1 MSTKLRNPFKIRAT
15 EKIDSDAGFL
25 SLFSPLVL
33 ESLEDAHVKSKL
45 WENVLYIHSSPGA
58 GKSSLIRVFE
68 PSSLKI
74 LLNGKSA
81 PAYKELFTSL
91 KKVGA
96 IDEQGVKILGVVL
109 QCTRNYEVLEELN
122 IPEVLKT
129 RLFFSLLN
137 SRLILATLRNICT
150 LKDKK
155 FPDDLHC
162 IDFTYD
168 NAENYLRS
176 LSVPCNGK
184 QLYDWA
190 SNIERSIYKT
200 IDSFLPIKENNV
212 EGSDELF
219 ALEILNPNNIR
230 IEGQVFCEKLLFVL
244 DDAHKFSV
252 NQRIILKKY
261 LAEKRGSFSIWVSE
275 RLEAL
280 EAEENLGSYEGRD
293 YDEINLENFWRKHFA
308 KFEKILGNISDKRAS
323 ISTEDVSSFQNYLLA
338 DLNEEQHKGTLS
350 EYISHKL
357 EGFQEISKYNTKFT
371 QWVQY
376 LTSYSDSEYQRAV
389 KIAAA
394 EILIY
399 RSLGKQQ
406 LSFDFPMTT
415 EELEEKLS
423 TEVISAARLFL
434 SKETKLPYYFGFQT
448 LAKLSS
454 SNIEQFLSFSGVL
467 FEEMISNKISGK
479 SITVSDF
486 DQDKLIKEV
495 AHQKWK
501 ELERVVPFSRQV
513 KNFLS
518 ALGEFARNET
528 YKNNAPY
535 APGVNGFGMKSYLSQ
550 TLIEQES
557 FWHKNV
563 IYDPLVDVLS
573 TCVAYNLLEIQK
585 VNQGKKGQ
593 AWDVYYLN
601 KWLCV
606 FFDLP
611 LSSGGWRA
619 KSPNEL
625 IKWIKKK

>member
-25 SLFSPLVL
+25 RLFSPLVL
-33 ESLEDAHVKSKL
+33 ESLEEAHQQSKL
-45 WENVLYIHSSPGA
+45 WDNVLYIHSSPGA

-68 PSSLKI
+68 PSSLKV

-81 PAYKELFTSL
+81 PSYKELFTSL
-91 KKVGA
+91 KKIGA
-96 IDEQGVKILGVVL
+96 IDEQGIKTLGVVL

-122 IPEVLKT
+122 ISEALKS

-137 SRLILATLRNICT
+137 SRLILATLRNICI

-155 FPDDLHC
+155 FPDDLQS
-162 IDFTYD
+162 IDFTYNNTD
-168 NAENYLRS
+168 NHFRS
-176 LSVPCNGK
+176 LTVPCNGRE
-184 QLYDWA
+184 LYEWA
-190 SNIERSIYKT
+190 SGIERSIYKT
-200 IDSFLPIKENNV
+200 IDSFLPIKENDV

-219 ALEILNPNNIR
+219 ALEILNTDNLKVDGK
-230 IEGQVFCEKLLFVL
+230 EFFEKILFVL
-244 DDAHKFSV
+244 DDAHKFAG
-252 NQRIILKKY
+252 NQRATLKKY
-261 LAEKRGSFSIWVSE
+261 LSEKRGNFTIWISE

-280 EAEENLGSYEGRD
+280 EPVENLGSFIGRD
-293 YDEINLENFWRKHFA
+293 YNDINLESFWRKYSG

-338 DLNEEQHKGTLS
+338 DLNEEEHKETLLN
-350 EYISHKL
+350 YINKKL
-357 EGFQEISKYNTKFT
+357 ESLQEISKYNTKFS

-376 LTSYSDSEYQRAV
+376 LATYSDSEYQKAI
-389 KIAAA
+389 KITAA

-406 LSFDFPMTT
+406 LSLDFPMTS
-415 EELEEKLS
+415 EEFEDKLS
-423 TEVISAARLFL
+423 SEIISTARLFL

-454 SNIEQFLSFSGVL
+454 SNIEQFLSFSSVL

-479 SITVSDF
+479 NITVSDL

-495 AHQKWK
+495 ATQKWK
-501 ELERVVPFSRQV
+501 ELEKVVPFSRQV
-513 KNFLS
+513 KNFLR
-518 ALGEFARNET
+518 ALGEFAKVET
-528 YKNNAPY
+528 YKINAPY
-535 APGVNGFGMKSYLSQ
+535 APGVVGFGMKRALEQ
-550 TLIEQES
+550 TLIEQET
-557 FWHKNV
+557 FWYNNSV
-563 IYDPLVDVLS
+563 YNPLINIIS

-593 AWDVYYLN
+593 VWDVYYLN

-606 FFDLP
+606 LFDLP
-611 LSSGGWRA
+611 LASGGWRA
-619 KSPNEL
+619 KTPNEL
-625 IKWIKKK
+625 IKWTKKN